1 MGPEPLMPE
10 PAASL
15 PRHLTQHLSR
25 PLSLLLCL
33 VLVALAGCQR
43 IQSSAESQRLNQLE
57 LKIQQLESRLNR
69 LPASQSPAANNGKLP
84 VGAVKS
90 LTYRTSDQ
98 GNRLRIYWADG
109 SVTDLE
115 CNQEQATLACG

>member
-1 MGPEPLMPE
+1 MSKRAVPL
-10 PAASL
+10 L
-15 PRHLTQHLSR
+15 RSR
-25 PLSLLLCL
+25 RWLLLPL
-33 VLVALAGCQR
+33 IGALTLSGCDRKANEQSRR
-43 IQSSAESQRLNQLE
+43 IDQLE

-69 LPASQSPAANNGKLP
+69 LSSAQPSPPSNGKLP
-84 VGAVKS
+84 AGAVKS

>member
-1 MGPEPLMPE
+1 M
-10 PAASL
+10 
-15 PRHLTQHLSR
+15 
-25 PLSLLLCL
+25 SLLLIGSL
-33 VLVALAGCQR
+33 ALAGCGR
-43 IQSSAESQRLNQLE
+43 IPGADAQRLNQLE
-57 LKIQQLESRLNR
+57 LKIQQLETRLNSLPSSQPPTDGHGR
-69 LPASQSPAANNGKLP
+69 LPA
-84 VGAVKS
+84 GAVKS